1 MSAVVAGSVIAVSGV
16 LAVNAGVVAVG
27 WANQRRQPKPT
38 DRPYRRGT
46 SSPGGYTILGVGL
59 TLLVAI
65 VGGIVL
71 GVVADPG

>member
-16 LAVNAGVVAVG
+16 VAVNAGVVAVG

-38 DRPYRRGT
+38 DRPYHRGT
-46 SSPGGYTILGVGL
+46 SGPGVYTILGLAL
-59 TLLVAI
+59 TLLVAV
-65 VGGIVL
+65 VGGAVL